1 MEYHWSGTKSINT
14 KNKKKM
20 KKFYLANGKE
30 VQLGDTIYKV
40 EEINHPVF
48 GKGKVVEHILVT
60 KEVLPKL
67 IEAGVLTVKKGADKP
82 VVLPSN
88 LGADDAEVSMDLEFY
103 VQKIADRLGWKIEKV
118 YNYLNSVDTILPAAA
133 FSMVLRE
140 VAIELDKKYEDHIE
154 KSPEIYV
161 ISMLDGRIT
170 KANKAH
176 IKNYRNFAAFR
187 SIEDAKIACR
197 ITRDILKEMFKSGK

>member
-1 MEYHWSGTKSINT
+1 
-14 KNKKKM
+14 M

-82 VVLPSN
+82 TLPVLK
-88 LGADDAEVSMDLEFY
+88 GGEVSMDLEFY

>member
-1 MEYHWSGTKSINT
+1 MEKI
-14 KNKKKM
+14 
-20 KKFYLANGKE
+20 YLANGKE
-30 VQLGDTIYKV
+30 VQIGDTLTKAS
-40 EEINHPVF
+40 
-48 GKGKVVEHILVT
+48 KVVDPFFGEGTVVQHIVVT

-82 VVLPSN
+82 TLPVLKD
-88 LGADDAEVSMDLEFY
+88 GEVSMDLEYY
-103 VQKIADRLGWKIEKV
+103 VQKIAEKLGWKIEKV

-170 KANKAH
+170 KVNKAH

-187 SIEDAKIACR
+187 TIEDAKIACR

>member
-40 EEINHPVF
+40 EKVDHPVF

-67 IEAGVLTVKKGADKP
+67 IEAGVLTVKKDADKP
-82 VVLPSN
+82 ALPVLKD
-88 LGADDAEVSMDLEFY
+88 GEVSMDLEFY

-154 KSPEIYV
+154 KSPEIYI
-161 ISMLDGRIT
+161 ISMLDGRII

-197 ITRDILKEMFKSGK
+197 ITRDILKEMFKSDK

>member
-1 MEYHWSGTKSINT
+1 MEKI
-14 KNKKKM
+14 
-20 KKFYLANGKE
+20 YLTNGKE
-30 VQLGDTIYKV
+30 VQIGDTLTKV
-40 EEINHPVF
+40 S
-48 GKGKVVEHILVT
+48 KVVDPFFGEDTVVQHIVVT
-60 KEVLPKL
+60 KDILPKL
-67 IEAGVLTVKKGADKP
+67 LEAGIVTTTKP
-82 VVLPSN
+82 AKPMVES
-88 LGADDAEVSMDLEFY
+88 EVPMGLNYY
-103 VQKIADRLGWKIEKV
+103 VQKIADRLGWKIERV

-187 SIEDAKIACR
+187 SVSDAKIACS
-197 ITRDILKEMFKSGK
+197 IVRDILKEMFKNK

>member
-1 MEYHWSGTKSINT
+1 MKNLILNNR
-14 KNKKKM
+14 NKKKM
-20 KKFYLANGKE
+20 EKIYLTNGKE
-30 VQLGDTIYKV
+30 VQIGDTLTKV
-40 EEINHPVF
+40 SKVKDPFF
-48 GKGKVVEHILVT
+48 GKGVIIEHVKVT
-60 KEVLPKL
+60 KDILPKL
-67 IEAGVLTVKKGADKP
+67 LEAGIVTTTKPEKP
-82 VVLPSN
+82 V
-88 LGADDAEVSMDLEFY
+88 AETEVPMELEY
-103 VQKIADRLGWKIEKV
+103 YIQKIAEKFGWKVEKV

-140 VAIELDKKYEDHIE
+140 IAIELDKKYKDHIE

-187 SIEDAKIACR
+187 SVSDAKIACS
-197 ITRDILKEMFKSGK
+197 IVRDILKEMFKNNG

>member
-1 MEYHWSGTKSINT
+1 MEKI
-14 KNKKKM
+14 
-20 KKFYLANGKE
+20 YLTNGKE
-30 VQLGDTIYKV
+30 VQIGDTLTKAS
-40 EEINHPVF
+40 
-48 GKGKVVEHILVT
+48 KVVDPFFGEGTVVQHIVVT
-60 KEVLPKL
+60 KDILPEL
-67 IEAGVLTVKKGADKP
+67 LEAGIVTTTKP
-82 VVLPSN
+82 AVVES
-88 LGADDAEVSMDLEFY
+88 EVPMELEY
-103 VQKIADRLGWKIEKV
+103 YIQKIAEKLGWKIEKV

-133 FSMVLRE
+133 FSMVLRG

-170 KANKAH
+170 KVNKAH

-187 SIEDAKIACR
+187 TIEDAKIACR

>member
-1 MEYHWSGTKSINT
+1 MEKI
-14 KNKKKM
+14 
-20 KKFYLANGKE
+20 YLTNGKE
-30 VQLGDTIYKV
+30 VQIGDTLTKV
-40 EEINHPVF
+40 SKVKDPF
-48 GKGKVVEHILVT
+48 FSKGTIVQHIVVT
-60 KEVLPKL
+60 KGILPKL
-67 IEAGVLTVKKGADKP
+67 LEAGIVTTTKP
-82 VVLPSN
+82 AKSVVET
-88 LGADDAEVSMDLEFY
+88 EVPMELEY
-103 VQKIADRLGWKIEKV
+103 YIQKIADKLGWKVEKV
-118 YNYLNSVDTILPAAA
+118 YNYLNSVDAILPAAA

-140 VAIELDKKYEDHIE
+140 IAIELDKKYEDHIE

-187 SIEDAKIACR
+187 TIEDAKIACR

>member
-1 MEYHWSGTKSINT
+1 MEKIYLKNGKKVQIGDTLVKVSKVVDPFFGGAVVQHIVVTEDILPRLLELGIVTTTNPTKST
-14 KNKKKM
+14 
-20 KKFYLANGKE
+20 
-30 VQLGDTIYKV
+30 
-40 EEINHPVF
+40 
-48 GKGKVVEHILVT
+48 VVES
-60 KEVLPKL
+60 
-67 IEAGVLTVKKGADKP
+67 EAP
-82 VVLPSN
+82 M
-88 LGADDAEVSMDLEFY
+88 ELEY
-103 VQKIADRLGWKIEKV
+103 YIQKIAKKLGWKMEKV
-118 YNYLNSVDTILPAAA
+118 YNYLNSVDSILPTAA

-187 SIEDAKIACR
+187 TIEDAKIACR

>member
-1 MEYHWSGTKSINT
+1 MEKIYLKNGKKVQIGDTLVKVSKVVDSFFGGAVVQHIVVTEDILPRLLELGIVTTTNPTKST
-14 KNKKKM
+14 
-20 KKFYLANGKE
+20 
-30 VQLGDTIYKV
+30 
-40 EEINHPVF
+40 
-48 GKGKVVEHILVT
+48 VVES
-60 KEVLPKL
+60 EVPM
-67 IEAGVLTVKKGADKP
+67 E
-82 VVLPSN
+82 
-88 LGADDAEVSMDLEFY
+88 LEY
-103 VQKIADRLGWKIEKV
+103 YIQKIAEKLGWKIEKV

-133 FSMVLRE
+133 FSIVLRE

-187 SIEDAKIACR
+187 TIEDAKIACR

>member
-1 MEYHWSGTKSINT
+1 MEKIYLKNGKKVQIGDILTKVSKAVDSFFGGAVVQHIVVTEDILPRLLELGIVTTTNPTKST
-14 KNKKKM
+14 
-20 KKFYLANGKE
+20 
-30 VQLGDTIYKV
+30 
-40 EEINHPVF
+40 
-48 GKGKVVEHILVT
+48 VVES
-60 KEVLPKL
+60 EVPM
-67 IEAGVLTVKKGADKP
+67 E
-82 VVLPSN
+82 
-88 LGADDAEVSMDLEFY
+88 LEY
-103 VQKIADRLGWKIEKV
+103 YIQKIAEKLGWKIEKV

-133 FSMVLRE
+133 FSIVLRE

-187 SIEDAKIACR
+187 SVSDAKIACS
-197 ITRDILKEMFKSGK
+197 IVRDILKEMFKNK

>member
-1 MEYHWSGTKSINT
+1 MEKI
-14 KNKKKM
+14 
-20 KKFYLANGKE
+20 YLKNGKE
-30 VQLGDTIYKV
+30 VQLGDILTKVSKV
-40 EEINHPVF
+40 EDPFF
-48 GKGKVVEHILVT
+48 GKGTVVQNIVVTEDNIPKLLEAGIVSTTKPAKSVVET
-60 KEVLPKL
+60 EVPM
-67 IEAGVLTVKKGADKP
+67 E
-82 VVLPSN
+82 
-88 LGADDAEVSMDLEFY
+88 LEY
-103 VQKIADRLGWKIEKV
+103 YIQKIADKLGWKVEKV
-118 YNYLNSVDTILPAAA
+118 YNYLNNVDAILPVAA

-140 VAIELDKKYEDHIE
+140 IAIELDKKYEDHIE

-187 SIEDAKIACR
+187 TIEDAEIACR

>member
-1 MEYHWSGTKSINT
+1 
-14 KNKKKM
+14 M

-40 EEINHPVF
+40 EKIDHPVF

-67 IEAGVLTVKKGADKP
+67 IESGVLTVKKDADKP
-82 VVLPSN
+82 ALPVLKD
-88 LGADDAEVSMDLEFY
+88 GEVPMDLEFY
-103 VQKIADRLGWKIEKV
+103 VQKIAEKLGWKIEKV

-161 ISMLDGRIT
+161 ISMFDGRIA

>member
-1 MEYHWSGTKSINT
+1 MEKI
-14 KNKKKM
+14 
-20 KKFYLANGKE
+20 YLTNGKE
-30 VQLGDTIYKV
+30 VQIGDTLTKV
-40 EEINHPVF
+40 SKVKDPFF
-48 GKGKVVEHILVT
+48 GEGTAVQHIVVT
-60 KEVLPKL
+60 KDILPKL
-67 IEAGVLTVKKGADKP
+67 LKAGIVTTAKSA
-82 VVLPSN
+82 VVES
-88 LGADDAEVSMDLEFY
+88 EVPMELEY
-103 VQKIADRLGWKIEKV
+103 YIQKIAEKLGWKIGKV
-118 YNYLNSVDTILPAAA
+118 YDYLNSVDTILPTAA

-187 SIEDAKIACR
+187 SVNDAKIACR

>member
-1 MEYHWSGTKSINT
+1 
-14 KNKKKM
+14 M
-20 KKFYLANGKE
+20 KKLYLANGKE

-40 EEINHPVF
+40 EKIDHPVF

-67 IEAGVLTVKKGADKP
+67 IEAGVLTVKKGADKGADKP

-88 LGADDAEVSMDLEFY
+88 LGAEVSMDLEFY

-170 KANKAH
+170 KANKAY

-187 SIEDAKIACR
+187 SIKDAKIACR

>member
-1 MEYHWSGTKSINT
+1 MKNLILNNR
-14 KNKKKM
+14 NKKKM
-20 KKFYLANGKE
+20 EKIYLTNGKE
-30 VQLGDTIYKV
+30 VQIGDTLTKV
-40 EEINHPVF
+40 SKVKDPFF
-48 GKGKVVEHILVT
+48 GKGVIIEHVKVT
-60 KEVLPKL
+60 KDILPKL
-67 IEAGVLTVKKGADKP
+67 LEAGIVTTTKPEKP
-82 VVLPSN
+82 VAETEVPME
-88 LGADDAEVSMDLEFY
+88 LGY
-103 VQKIADRLGWKIEKV
+103 YIQKIAEKFGWKVEKV

-140 VAIELDKKYEDHIE
+140 IAIELDKKYEDHIE

-187 SIEDAKIACR
+187 SVNDAKIACS
-197 ITRDILKEMFKSGK
+197 IVRDILKEMFKNNG

>member
-1 MEYHWSGTKSINT
+1 MEKI
-14 KNKKKM
+14 
-20 KKFYLANGKE
+20 YLTNGKE
-30 VQLGDTIYKV
+30 VQIGDTLTKV
-40 EEINHPVF
+40 FKVKDPFF
-48 GKGKVVEHILVT
+48 GKDTVVQHIV
-60 KEVLPKL
+60 VL
-67 IEAGVLTVKKGADKP
+67 EAGIVTTTKPEKP
-82 VVLPSN
+82 V
-88 LGADDAEVSMDLEFY
+88 DEAEIPMELEY
-103 VQKIADRLGWKIEKV
+103 YIQKIAERLGWKIEKV

-140 VAIELDKKYEDHIE
+140 IAIELDKKYEDHIE

-187 SIEDAKIACR
+187 SISDAKIACS
-197 ITRDILKEMFKSGK
+197 IVRDILKEMFKNK

>member
-1 MEYHWSGTKSINT
+1 
-14 KNKKKM
+14 M

-67 IEAGVLTVKKGADKP
+67 IETGVLTIKKDADKP
-82 VVLPSN
+82 TLVPKDS
-88 LGADDAEVSMDLEFY
+88 EVPMDLEFY
-103 VQKIADRLGWKIEKV
+103 VQKIADRLGWKIERV
-118 YNYLNSVDTILPAAA
+118 YNYLNSVDTILPIAA
-133 FSMVLRE
+133 FSMILRE
-140 VAIELDKKYEDHIE
+140 IAIELDKKYEDHIE

-187 SIEDAKIACR
+187 SINDAKIACR

>member
-1 MEYHWSGTKSINT
+1 MECHWSGTKSINT

-40 EEINHPVF
+40 EKINHPVF
-48 GKGKVVEHILVT
+48 GKGEVVEHVLVT

-67 IEAGVLTVKKGADKP
+67 IESGVLTVKKGTDKP
-82 VVLPSN
+82 VVLPPN

-140 VAIELDKKYEDHIE
+140 VAIELDKKYDDHIE

-161 ISMLDGRIT
+161 ISLLDGRIT

-187 SIEDAKIACR
+187 SVSDAKIACS
-197 ITRDILKEMFKSGK
+197 IVRDILKEMFKNK